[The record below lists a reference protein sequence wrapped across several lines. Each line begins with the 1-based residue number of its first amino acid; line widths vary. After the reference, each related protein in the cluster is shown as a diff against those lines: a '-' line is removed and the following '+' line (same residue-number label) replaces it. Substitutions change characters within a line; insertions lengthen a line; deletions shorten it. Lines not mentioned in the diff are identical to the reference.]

1 MRLGVRRLT
10 ASYLISSLDSCVIVM
25 VALLLI
31 TDYWED
37 IRYLDIGTESDC
49 VEEEHSHEEG
59 ISHFSCVPHNDI
71 MSIISWPTI
80 VTKRSLREEARDP
93 SANENEKN

>member
-31 TDYWED
+31 TGK
-37 IRYLDIGTESDC
+37 ISD
-49 VEEEHSHEEG
+49 
-59 ISHFSCVPHNDI
+59 
-71 MSIISWPTI
+71 T
-80 VTKRSLREEARDP
+80 
-93 SANENEKN
+93 